1 MEELSEAYILAL
13 ATVKSEVA
21 EMKKAYDTV
30 LQQKNSIQIQ
40 LKEQRNEINNKYEI
54 LKNETDKT
62 IITLRKEIKIKRLQN
77 NIQALEDKSKQSETN
92 KLALQSKLITSYEE
106 LNTYK
111 SKVVTCYEELS
122 TCKSQLMKCYED
134 LHKKEN
140 DLVSKKVVKFNKQ
153 VIIKCTYRY
162 KS

>member
-30 LQQKNSIQIQ
+30 LQQKNSIHNVLIQ

-62 IITLRKEIKIKRLQN
+62 IITLRKEIKVKRLQN

-140 DLVSKKVVKFNKQ
+140 DLVGSK
-153 VIIKCTYRY
+153 I
-162 KS
+162 